1 MSNLKIGNR
10 IKAKR
15 RERNLTQEEL
25 ASILGVTKAAVSKWE
40 NDLSCPDITLLPQ
53 LARLFGVTTDE
64 LLGNQSQPETALL
77 PKEERKPIKD
87 MILRVVVNSK
97 DGDKVRVNLPMTLV
111 QVGLQM
117 GMQMPQVTGGSA
129 AEAMKSIDIEQIFK
143 LVEQGVI
150 GKLVE
155 VESAEGDTVEVFV
168 E

>member
-1 MSNLKIGNR
+1 
-10 IKAKR
+10 
-15 RERNLTQEEL
+15 
-25 ASILGVTKAAVSKWE
+25 
-40 NDLSCPDITLLPQ
+40 
-53 LARLFGVTTDE
+53 
-64 LLGNQSQPETALL
+64 
-77 PKEERKPIKD
+77 

-97 DGDKVRVNLPMTLV
+97 AGDKVRVNLPMTLV

-117 GMQMPQVTGGSA
+117 GMQMPQVTGSGV

-155 VESAEGDTVEVFV
+155 VESADGDTVEVFV

>member
-1 MSNLKIGNR
+1 M
-10 IKAKR
+10 KAKTIGYYK
-15 RERNLTQEEL
+15 NVQNV
-25 ASILGVTKAAVSKWE
+25 GDVNAAVDLKVGMGVVLNRAARTANLPASEEEAKACFRIVSNI
-40 NDLSCPDITLLPQ
+40 NDKPEMRNFEETLTVK
-53 LARLFGVTTDE
+53 AGE
-64 LLGNQSQPETALL
+64 
-77 PKEERKPIKD
+77 
-87 MILRVVVNSK
+87 
-97 DGDKVRVNLPMTLV
+97 KVRVNLPMTLV

-155 VESAEGDTVEVFV
+155 VESADGDTVEVFV

>member
-1 MSNLKIGNR
+1 MSIGERITELRKMQNLSQG
-10 IKAKR
+10 
-15 RERNLTQEEL
+15 QL
-25 ASILGVTKAAVSKWE
+25 AQAMDVSRQAVSKWE

-77 PKEERKPIKD
+77 PEERRKPIKD

-97 DGDKVRVNLPMTLV
+97 AGDKVRVNLPMTLV

-155 VESAEGDTVEVFV
+155 VESADGDTVEVFV